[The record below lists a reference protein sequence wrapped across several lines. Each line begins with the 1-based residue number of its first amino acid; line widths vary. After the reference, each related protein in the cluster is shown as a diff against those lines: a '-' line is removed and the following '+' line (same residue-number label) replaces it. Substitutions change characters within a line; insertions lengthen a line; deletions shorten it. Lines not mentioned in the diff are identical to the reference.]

1 MDQGGNSRSG
11 AIDRRQFIQ
20 GVGAT
25 AALAL
30 AAPSLGWAA
39 ATKTADALVAGKDA
53 RLIVHTVHPV
63 VMETPA
69 ELLAA
74 QQVTPTALL
83 FVRNTQQQP
92 DGTAHLR
99 PQSLEGW
106 KVDIAG
112 LIEKP
117 LSIEGQQL
125 TQMPQVEVEMVLQ
138 CSGNSRALFN
148 PSAKVKGTAWGRGGM
163 GNVRFGGVRLQSLI
177 DKLGI
182 KIKPEARY
190 LSAEGIDRPDEGE
203 QDFEHSLPLAD
214 ALDRSF
220 LALTLNGQPLPAAH
234 GGPVRLVTPG
244 YYGTMNVKWL
254 HRVRFDAAES
264 DHTSQIPNYRTPLAP
279 IAPGSPFVPTL
290 ANSEPNWRMK
300 IKSVV
305 LSPSSG
311 AQLPASEVEV
321 CGVAFNDGAARIDA
335 MLTSIDGG
343 RSWQKAEL
351 QVPESPYAWYRWQ
364 SRLKMPA
371 GKQQI
376 WARAVDAL
384 GRTQPLDGAVHWNP
398 QGYTWNGVEKIDVTV
413 AG

>member
-1 MDQGGNSRSG
+1 MDIWAMMSER
-11 AIDRRQFIQ
+11 AIHRRQFIQ
-20 GVGAT
+20 SAGAT
-25 AALAL
+25 AAAAL
-30 AAPSLGWAA
+30 SAPSLGHAA
-39 ATKTADALVAGKDA
+39 PPKTADALVAGKDA
-53 RLIVHTVHPV
+53 RLIVHTAHPV
-63 VMETPA
+63 VIETPV

-74 QQVTPTALL
+74 QQVTPTSLL

-92 DGTAHLR
+92 DDTAHLR

-112 LIEKP
+112 LVEQP
-117 LSIEGQQL
+117 LTLEGQQL
-125 TQMPQVEVEMVLQ
+125 SVMPQVEVEMVLQ
-138 CSGNSRALFN
+138 CSGNSRVLFN
-148 PSAKVKGTAWGRGGM
+148 QAAKVKGTAWGRGGM
-163 GNVRFGGVRLQSLI
+163 GNVRFGGVLLQHLV

-182 KIKPEARY
+182 KIKPQAKY
-190 LSAEGIDRPDEGE
+190 LSAEGTDRPDEGE
-203 QDFEHSLPLAD
+203 QDFEHSLPLSD
-214 ALDRSF
+214 ALGKSF

-254 HRVRFDAAES
+254 HRLRFEAEES
-264 DHTSQIPNYRTPLAP
+264 NHTSQIPNYRTPLEP
-279 IAPGSPFVPTL
+279 IAPGSPFAPTF

-305 LSPSSG
+305 IAPSAG
-311 AQLPASEVEV
+311 ARLAAGGGDVR
-321 CGVAFNDGAARIDA
+321 GVAFNDGTARIDA
-335 MLTSIDGG
+335 VLISIDGG

-364 SRLKMPA
+364 ARLKLPP

-398 QGYTWNGVEKIDVTV
+398 QGYTWSGVEKIDVTV
-413 AG
+413 GG

>member
-1 MDQGGNSRSG
+1 MKQGGKLSAG

-25 AALAL
+25 AALTLATPSL
-30 AAPSLGWAA
+30 CAAAAPKS
-39 ATKTADALVAGKDA
+39 ADALVAGKDA

-92 DGTAHLR
+92 EGTAHLR
-99 PQSLEGW
+99 SQSLNGW
-106 KVDIAG
+106 KVEIAG
-112 LIEKP
+112 LVEES
-117 LSIEGQQL
+117 LTIEGQQL
-125 TQMPQVEVEMVLQ
+125 SEMPQVDVELVLQ

-148 PSAKVKGTAWGRGGM
+148 ASAKVKGTAWGRGGM
-163 GNVRFGGVRLQSLI
+163 GNVVFGGVRLQTLV

-182 KIKPEARY
+182 KIKPEAKY
-190 LSAEGIDRPDEGE
+190 LSAEGTDRPDEGE

-214 ALDRSF
+214 ALERSF

-254 HRVRFDAAES
+254 HRLRFDAAES
-264 DHTSQIPNYRTPLAP
+264 DHTSQIPNYRTPLVP
-279 IAPGSPFVPTL
+279 IEPGTPFVPTL
-290 ANSEPNWRMK
+290 ANSEPNWRMM

-305 LSPSSG
+305 LSPVPG
-311 AQLPASEVEV
+311 AKLATGDVQVR
-321 CGVAFNDGAARIDA
+321 GVAFNDGAARIDA
-335 MLTSIDGG
+335 VLTSSDGG

-351 QVPESPYAWYRWQ
+351 QTPESPFAWYRWQ
-364 SRLKMPA
+364 ARLKLPR
-371 GKQQI
+371 GNQQI
-376 WARAVDAL
+376 WARAVDTL

-413 AG
+413 TG